1 MWASVDKIMDIER
14 YYIESGVRFEELVEE
29 EVEQERAAARWN
41 RVKNCFASRLFIEDT
56 STRCPSRG

>member
-29 EVEQERAAARWN
+29 EVELKRAAARWN
-41 RVKNCFASRLFIEDT
+41 RVKCFASRLFIEDA